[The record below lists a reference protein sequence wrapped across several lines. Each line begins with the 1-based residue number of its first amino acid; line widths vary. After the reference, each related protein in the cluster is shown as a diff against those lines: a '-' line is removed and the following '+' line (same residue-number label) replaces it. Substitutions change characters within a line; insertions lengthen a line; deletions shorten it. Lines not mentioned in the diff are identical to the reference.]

1 MSEDILFDTD
11 EYGGRIDGDYGVD
24 LKVTTSVN
32 VKEVYVSVNSEYGF
46 VFTKDDK
53 DILADLIK
61 ALEKGIKILEGN
73 MTTDKT
79 DYEVI
84 GAELCKF
91 HSKYKGWKLYRAWN
105 VRENHGKMLY
115 FATSPKNDILMS
127 RNLSGI
133 KAKVRGEDGY
143 YE

>member
-1 MSEDILFDTD
+1 MNNEGSNPLNLYKRDTMSEDILFDTD

-61 ALEKGIKILEGN
+61 ALEKGIKILEG
-73 MTTDKT
+73 
-79 DYEVI
+79 
-84 GAELCKF
+84 
-91 HSKYKGWKLYRAWN
+91 
-105 VRENHGKMLY
+105 
-115 FATSPKNDILMS
+115 
-127 RNLSGI
+127 
-133 KAKVRGEDGY
+133 
-143 YE
+143 